1 MCPLPHATEETPSVE
16 DPSLALQ
23 KPSVGLVC
31 TLYLSFSL
39 QKRTVLLQIMELE
52 ANWLETV
59 GKACWD
65 MSSSLDAWGSIETWQ
80 HNSPSEQVQDVT
92 RNQSLHRFRLPVILN
107 ALSCV
112 VLYCPSYKLATYL
125 ATTEGHWRKPHW
137 RPRPRRLF
145 HHPREPL
152 SVL

>member
-1 MCPLPHATEETPSVE
+1 
-16 DPSLALQ
+16 
-23 KPSVGLVC
+23 
-31 TLYLSFSL
+31 
-39 QKRTVLLQIMELE
+39 
-52 ANWLETV
+52 
-59 GKACWD
+59 
-65 MSSSLDAWGSIETWQ
+65 MSSLLDAWGSIETWQ

-107 ALSCV
+107 ALSCAV
-112 VLYCPSYKLATYL
+112 IYCPSYKLATYL

-145 HHPREPL
+145 HHPRELL

>member
-1 MCPLPHATEETPSVE
+1 MVSRVGPRAWRWPGGLERRRLSAPVFAWRSDPALFHAPCRHR
-16 DPSLALQ
+16 LQ
-23 KPSVGLVC
+23 
-31 TLYLSFSL
+31 
-39 QKRTVLLQIMELE
+39 
-52 ANWLETV
+52 TV